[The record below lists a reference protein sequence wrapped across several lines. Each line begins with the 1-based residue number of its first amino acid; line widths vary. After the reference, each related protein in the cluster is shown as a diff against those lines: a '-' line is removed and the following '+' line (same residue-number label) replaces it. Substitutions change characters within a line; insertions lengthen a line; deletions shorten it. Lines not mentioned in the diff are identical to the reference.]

1 MDWPVTESY
10 CEAIA
15 KAFGVQITFS
25 WREGGL
31 ERELLRD
38 GTATGPVYIPDG
50 EGHRKIGGEGPP
62 GIRLKFP
69 QLSADLATRWCS
81 SAGKIDVFSRYLNND
96 PKFTEGR
103 TLVLTG
109 ERAEESSARAKYK
122 VFEPHRCDLRQGRKV
137 KRHIDI
143 WRAVHAWSEQQ
154 VWDII
159 KRWRVTPHVSYLLG
173 WSRASCR
180 QCVFSGKD
188 EWATIRQIAPAQF
201 NQIAA
206 YEQQF
211 KVTIHRKETVV
222 QRADQGVPF
231 PVDPYWVEVANSR
244 TFNHPVFMDPWVL
257 PPGAFR
263 KGCGPT

>member
-1 MDWPVTESY
+1 M
-10 CEAIA
+10 
-15 KAFGVQITFS
+15 QITFS

-38 GTATGPVYIPDG
+38 GHATAPVHIPDG
-50 EGHRKIGGEGPP
+50 DVHRKIGGSGPP
-62 GIRLKFP
+62 GTRLKFP
-69 QLSADLATRWCS
+69 QLSADLNVRWCS
-81 SAGKIDVFSRYLNND
+81 FYGKIGAFAGYLNNH

-122 VFEPHRCDLRQGRKV
+122 VFEPHRCDLRAGRKV
-137 KRHIDI
+137 KRHIDV
-143 WRAVHAWSEQQ
+143 WRAVHAWSERQ
-154 VWDII
+154 VWEII
-159 KRWRVTPHVSYLLG
+159 ERWRVTPHVSYMLG
-173 WSRASCR
+173 FSRASCR
-180 QCVFSGKD
+180 HCIYSGKD
-188 EWATIRQIAPAQF
+188 ELATNRLTAPAEF
-201 NQIAA
+201 NKIAT

-231 PVDPYWVEVANSR
+231 PVDPFWVEVANSR
-244 TFNHPVFMDPWVL
+244 TFNQPVFMDPWVL
-257 PPGAFR
+257 PPGAYR